1 MIKLYQFEP
10 AFGLPNAS
18 PFCMKLET
26 YLRMAGVPFQIAPP
40 NMQDLRKAP
49 KGKMPFIDDN
59 GKIIAD
65 STFIIDY
72 LKTTY
77 INNNGGDKLDNWL
90 SAEQKAVALGF
101 QRLMEENLY
110 WVMVHTRWLEPTG
123 WAVIK
128 TVFFDKMPAP
138 FRWFVPALARRGLI
152 KAMHGHGIGR
162 HSPAEIHEI
171 GKRDITAIAEF
182 LGNKPYFM
190 GEQPSTIDA
199 TVYAFAAN
207 LVYVPIASPLKT
219 QAEKYPQLKAYC
231 ERIKA
236 LYYA

>member
-1 MIKLYQFEP
+1 MIKLHQFEP

-26 YLRMAGVPFQIAPP
+26 YLRMAGIPFELSPP
-40 NMQDLRKAP
+40 NLQDLRKAP

-72 LKTTY
+72 LIT
-77 INNNGGDKLDNWL
+77 NHGDKLDGWL
-90 SAEQKAVALGF
+90 SVEQKAVALGF

-110 WVMVHTRWLEPTG
+110 WAIVHTRWFEPQG
-123 WAVIK
+123 WAAIK
-128 TVFFDKMPAP
+128 VAFFDKMPVP
-138 FRWFVPALARRGLI
+138 LKWFVPALARRGTL

-171 GKRDITAIAEF
+171 GKRDITAIADY
-182 LGNKPYFM
+182 LGDKPYFM
-190 GEQPSTIDA
+190 GDQPSTIDA

-207 LVYVPIASPLKT
+207 LVYVPIASPLKQ

-231 ERIKA
+231 ERMRA
-236 LYYA
+236 RYYA

>member
-1 MIKLYQFEP
+1 MIKIHQFEP

-26 YLRMAGVPFQIAPP
+26 FMRMAGIPFALSPP
-40 NMQDLRKAP
+40 DMPDLGKAP

-72 LKTTY
+72 LKANHSDT
-77 INNNGGDKLDNWL
+77 LDSWL
-90 SAEQKAVALGF
+90 SAEQKAIALSF

-110 WVMVHTRWLEPTG
+110 WTVVHSRWFEPQG

-128 TVFFDKMPAP
+128 VAFFDKMPAP
-138 FRWFVPALARRGLI
+138 LKWFVPALARRGTL
-152 KAMHGHGIGR
+152 KAMRGHGIGR
-162 HSPAEIHEI
+162 HSALEIHEI
-171 GKRDITAIAEF
+171 GKRDIMAIAEF
-182 LGNKPYFM
+182 LGEKPYFM
-190 GEQPSTIDA
+190 GSQSSTIDA
-199 TVYAFAAN
+199 TEYAFMAN
-207 LVYVPIASPLKT
+207 LLWVPINSPLKQ

-231 ERIKA
+231 ERMKA
-236 LYYA
+236 RYYA

>member
-1 MIKLYQFEP
+1 MIKLHQFEP

-26 YLRMAGVPFQIAPP
+26 YLRMAGVPFEMAPP
-40 NMQDLRKAP
+40 NLQDLHKAP
-49 KGKMPFIDDN
+49 KGKMPFVDDN

-72 LKTTY
+72 LKT
-77 INNNGGDKLDNWL
+77 NHGDKLDSWL
-90 SAEQKAVALGF
+90 SVEQKAVAQSF

-110 WVMVHTRWLEPTG
+110 WAIVHTRWFEPQG
-123 WAVIK
+123 WAAIK
-128 TVFFDKMPAP
+128 VAFFDKMPAP
-138 FRWFVPALARRGLI
+138 LKWFVPALARRGTL

-182 LGNKPYFM
+182 LGDKPYFM
-190 GEQPSTIDA
+190 GDQPSTIDA

-207 LVYVPIASPLKT
+207 LVYVPIASPLKQ

-231 ERIKA
+231 ERMRA
-236 LYYA
+236 RYYA

>member
-1 MIKLYQFEP
+1 MIKIHQFEP

-26 YLRMAGVPFQIAPP
+26 YMRMAGIPFELSRPD
-40 NMQDLRKAP
+40 MRDLGKAP

-72 LKTTY
+72 LKTTH
-77 INNNGGDKLDNWL
+77 GDTLDNWL
-90 SAEQKAVALGF
+90 SAEQKAVALSF

-123 WAVIK
+123 WPVIK
-128 TVFFDKMPAP
+128 ATFFEKIPVP
-138 FRWFVPALARRGLI
+138 FKWFVPALARRGLK

-162 HSPAEIHEI
+162 HSVAEIHEI
-171 GKRDITAIAEF
+171 GKRDITAIANF
-182 LGNKPYFM
+182 LGDKPYFM
-190 GEQPSTIDA
+190 GSQPSTIDA
-199 TVYAFAAN
+199 TVYAIVGN
-207 LVYVPIASPLKT
+207 MLWVPIESPLKQ
-219 QAEKYPQLKAYC
+219 QAEKYPQLKGYC
-231 ERIKA
+231 ERMRA
-236 LYYA
+236 RYYA

>member
-1 MIKLYQFEP
+1 MIKVHQFEP

-26 YLRMAGVPFQIAPP
+26 YLRMTGIPFELSPP
-40 NMQDLRKAP
+40 NMRDLGKAP
-49 KGKMPFIDDN
+49 KGKMPFIVDN

-72 LKTTY
+72 LKS
-77 INNNGGDKLDNWL
+77 NHGDTLDSWL
-90 SAEQKAVALGF
+90 SPEQKAVALSF

-110 WVMVHTRWLEPTG
+110 WAIVHSRWIEPAG
-123 WAVIK
+123 WPVIK
-128 TVFFDKMPAP
+128 ATFFDKMPAP
-138 FRWFVPALARRGLI
+138 LKWFVPALARRGII
-152 KAMHGHGIGR
+152 KSMHGHGIGR
-162 HSPAEIHEI
+162 HTPAEIHEI
-171 GKRDITAIAEF
+171 GKRDIAAIAEF

-199 TVYAFAAN
+199 AVYAFAAN
-207 LVYVPIASPLKT
+207 LVYVPIASPLKQ

-231 ERIKA
+231 ERMRA
-236 LYYA
+236 RYYA